1 MAKYTKVPSQAAN
14 GLQTFSDSLV
24 GTQITDG
31 SSQLTNTNFALDKVI
46 PEKDSKNFKISS
58 FSDFLTLD
66 SLKEET
72 SAVTTQDG
80 SSEKKEKIKFRGGR
94 DDAGKS
100 LYGSLKER
108 LNVSIGKIVNKF
120 PAALFV
126 DGTIP
131 VRTSEYTAQ
140 NITYDTL
147 TQTTEFEVEKSGI
160 YNPFDVIL
168 ISPESLTIS
177 ETKNEFRNFYSTYKK
192 YVIEYSGNT
201 YNVISYTEPT
211 TDGNLIIKVSGK
223 PFGTNTDITDN
234 FLIRPSNGVT
244 EEFFNNLDDLEELLL
259 NRETNPK
266 YEASFKVPR
275 DSSDGNATDIVSIE
289 IVWPLAID
297 GWNLQTIGADF
308 EDYITKLG
316 NVADEIDDYKSNL
329 MVRFLASPQLFE
341 FDTNDK
347 KSESIFQLYGQS
359 FDRVKKYIDNIAFMR
374 HVSYDGINNVPDILL
389 KNLSQTLGLNTTN
402 LFDEKSLEESTYNRE
417 DSVYAGLAVG
427 KTLVDAEH
435 EFYRRLLVNLSYIYK
450 SKGTRSSIEFFLK
463 FLGAPEPMIKINEYV
478 YDVKTLPTS
487 EVQDDLYSLIQGT
500 KVNFV
505 ITGYTN
511 GTYLTGTTTGTTVLT
526 RDEYPID
533 SDGLPRKITNA
544 TEDVFFQKGSGWNDL
559 TLDHRSP
566 DVLDIENSITE
577 NVRVK
582 TIKTKPKDYT
592 YGEDYF
598 NYFRTLSGL
607 DYGFTLEPRID
618 NVKVNVVES
627 EIDSKL
633 ILNRKNIG
641 VYLSPAQCIDYD
653 IYRQTRDLNLT
664 FGNLTPQNDLTFEEY
679 LNDAMNQVVTD
690 SNSAKYYKSY
700 YTLETTYNEYLTE
713 SSIIPYDFNSVN
725 EFVNNM
731 SPYWVQ
737 IVEQFIP
744 SSTLWTGGNLVENN
758 TFNRSKHT
766 YLKPRYGGLESNTSY
781 YNSNSYQCDGYT
793 YVTPLTPTPSLSPSQ
808 TPTPTPTLT
817 PTPVACNFTATFVE
831 YN

>member
-1 MAKYTKVPSQAAN
+1 
-14 GLQTFSDSLV
+14 
-24 GTQITDG
+24 
-31 SSQLTNTNFALDKVI
+31 LTNTNFALDKVI
-46 PEKDSKNFKISS
+46 PEKDSKNFKTSP

-94 DDAGKS
+94 DDAAKS

-140 NITYDTL
+140 NISYDTL

-168 ISPESLTIS
+168 VAPQSLTIS
-177 ETKNEFRNFYSTYKK
+177 ETNNQFRNFYSTFIK

-201 YNVISYTEPT
+201 YNILSYTEPT

-223 PFGTNTDITDN
+223 PFGTNTEITDN
-234 FLIRPSNGVT
+234 FLIRPNNGVT

-308 EDYITKLG
+308 EDYITKLSD
-316 NVADEIDDYKSNL
+316 VADEIDDYKSNL
-329 MVRFLASPQLFE
+329 VVRFLASPQLFE

-347 KSESIFQLYGQS
+347 KSENIFQLYGQS
-359 FDRVKKYIDNIAFMR
+359 FDKVKKYIDNIAFMR

-402 LFDEKSLEESTYNRE
+402 LFDQKSLEETTYTRE
-417 DSVYAGLAVG
+417 DSVYGGLAVG

-478 YDVKTLPTS
+478 YDVKTLPS
-487 EVQDDLYSLIQGT
+487 NDVQDDLYNLIQGT
-500 KVNFV
+500 KVNVV

-511 GTYLTGTTTGTTVLT
+511 GSYLTGTTTGTTVLT
-526 RDEYPID
+526 RDDYPID
-533 SDGLPRKITNA
+533 GDGLPRKVTNE
-544 TEDVFFQKGSGWNDL
+544 TEDIFFQKGSGWNDL
-559 TLDHRSP
+559 TLDHRSS

-618 NVKVNVVES
+618 NVKVSVVES
-627 EIDSKL
+627 ETDSKL

-653 IYRQTRDLNLT
+653 IYRQSRDLNLT

-700 YTLETTYNEYLTE
+700 YTLETTYNEYITE
-713 SSIIPYDFNSVN
+713 SSIIPYNFNSVN
-725 EFVNNM
+725 EFINNM

-766 YLKPRYGGLESNTSY
+766 YLKPRYGVTSNVS
-781 YNSNSYQCDGYT
+781 YNSDSYQCDGYE
-793 YVTPLTPTPSLSPSQ
+793 YVTPLTPTPSLSPS
-808 TPTPTPTLT
+808 PTPTLT
-817 PTPVACNFTATFVE
+817 PTPTITPVACNFTATFVE
-831 YN
+831 V

>member
-1 MAKYTKVPSQAAN
+1 MAKFTKVPSQAAN

-46 PEKDSKNFKISS
+46 PEKDSKNFKTSP

-94 DDAGKS
+94 DDAAKS

-140 NITYDTL
+140 NISYDTL

-168 ISPESLTIS
+168 VAPQSLTIS
-177 ETKNEFRNFYSTYKK
+177 ETNNQFRNFYSTFIK

-201 YNVISYTEPT
+201 YNILSYTEPT

-223 PFGTNTDITDN
+223 PFGTNTEITDN
-234 FLIRPSNGVT
+234 FLIRPNNGVT

-308 EDYITKLG
+308 EDYITKLSD
-316 NVADEIDDYKSNL
+316 VADEIDDYKSNL
-329 MVRFLASPQLFE
+329 VVRFLASPQLFE

-347 KSESIFQLYGQS
+347 KSENIFQLYGQS
-359 FDRVKKYIDNIAFMR
+359 FDKVKKYIDNIAFMR

-402 LFDEKSLEESTYNRE
+402 LFDQKSLEETTYTRE
-417 DSVYAGLAVG
+417 DSVYGGLAVG

-478 YDVKTLPTS
+478 YDVKTLPS
-487 EVQDDLYSLIQGT
+487 NDVQDDLYNLIQGT
-500 KVNFV
+500 KVNVV

-511 GTYLTGTTTGTTVLT
+511 GSYLTGTTTGTTVLT
-526 RDEYPID
+526 RDDYPID
-533 SDGLPRKITNA
+533 GDGLPRKVTNE
-544 TEDVFFQKGSGWNDL
+544 TEDIFFQKGSGWNDL
-559 TLDHRSP
+559 TLDHRSS

-618 NVKVNVVES
+618 NVKVSVVES
-627 EIDSKL
+627 ETDSKL

-653 IYRQTRDLNLT
+653 IYRQSRDLNLT

-700 YTLETTYNEYLTE
+700 YTLETTYNEYITE
-713 SSIIPYDFNSVN
+713 SSIIPYNFNSVN
-725 EFVNNM
+725 EFINNM
-731 SPYWVQ
+731 SPYWIQ

-766 YLKPRYGGLESNTSY
+766 YLKPRYGVTSNVS
-781 YNSNSYQCDGYT
+781 YNSDSYQCDGYE
-793 YVTPLTPTPSLSPSQ
+793 YVTPLTPTPSLSPS
-808 TPTPTPTLT
+808 PTPTLT
-817 PTPVACNFTATFVE
+817 PTPTITPVACNFTATFVE
-831 YN
+831 V

>member
-46 PEKDSKNFKISS
+46 PEKDSKNFKTSP

-94 DDAGKS
+94 DDAAKS

-140 NITYDTL
+140 NINYDSL

-160 YNPFDVIL
+160 YNPFDIIL
-168 ISPESLTIS
+168 ISPQSLTIS
-177 ETKNEFRNFYSTYKK
+177 ETNNEFRNFYSTFIK

-201 YNVISYTEPT
+201 YNILSYTEPT

-234 FLIRPSNGVT
+234 FLIRPNNGVT

-308 EDYITKLG
+308 EDYITKLSD
-316 NVADEIDDYKSNL
+316 VADEIDDYKSNL
-329 MVRFLASPQLFE
+329 VVRFLASPQLFE

-347 KSESIFQLYGQS
+347 KSETIFQLYGQS
-359 FDRVKKYIDNIAFMR
+359 FDKVKKYIDNIAFMR

-402 LFDEKSLEESTYNRE
+402 LFDQKSLEETTYTRE
-417 DSVYAGLAVG
+417 DSVYGGLAVG

-478 YDVKTLPTS
+478 YDVKTLPTND
-487 EVQDDLYSLIQGT
+487 VQDDLYNLIQGT
-500 KVNFV
+500 KVNVV

-511 GTYLTGTTTGTTVLT
+511 GAYLTGTTTGTTALT

-544 TEDVFFQKGSGWNDL
+544 TEDIFFQKGSGWNDL
-559 TLDHRSP
+559 TLDHRSS
-566 DVLDIENSITE
+566 DVLDVENSITE

-618 NVKVNVVES
+618 NVKVSVVES
-627 EIDSKL
+627 ESDSKL

-641 VYLSPAQCIDYD
+641 VYLSPAQCIEYD
-653 IYRQTRDLNLT
+653 IYRQSRDLNLT

-700 YTLETTYNEYLTE
+700 YTLETTYNEYITE
-713 SSIIPYDFNSVN
+713 TSIIPYNFNSVN
-725 EFVNNM
+725 EFINNM

-766 YLKPRYGGLESNTSY
+766 YLKPRYGVTSNVS
-781 YNSNSYQCDGYT
+781 YNSDNYQCDGYE
-793 YVTPLTPTPSLSPSQ
+793 YVTPLTPTPSLSPS
-808 TPTPTPTLT
+808 PTPTLT
-817 PTPVACNFTATFVE
+817 PTPTITPVACNFTATFVE
-831 YN
+831 V

>member
-347 KSESIFQLYGQS
+347 KSESVFQLYGQS

-766 YLKPRYGGLESNTSY
+766 YLKPRFGVTSNVS
-781 YNSNSYQCDGYT
+781 YNSDSYQCDGYSYT
-793 YVTPLTPTPSLSPSQ
+793 TPLTPTPSLSPSQ

>member
-46 PEKDSKNFKISS
+46 PEKDSKNFKTSP

-66 SLKEET
+66 ALKEET
-72 SAVTTQDG
+72 SA
-80 SSEKKEKIKFRGGR
+80 EKNEKIKFRGGR

-140 NITYDTL
+140 NITYNML

-160 YNPFDVIL
+160 YNPFDIIL
-168 ISPESLTIS
+168 VSPESLTIS
-177 ETKNEFRNFYSTYKK
+177 ETNNEFRNFYSTYKK

-201 YNVISYTEPT
+201 YNILSYTEPT

-234 FLIRPSNGVT
+234 FLIRPNNGVT

-347 KSESIFQLYGQS
+347 KSETIFQLYGQS
-359 FDRVKKYIDNIAFMR
+359 FDRIKKYIDNIAFMR

-450 SKGTRSSIEFFLK
+450 TKVTRSSIEFFLK

-478 YDVKTLPTS
+478 YDVKTLPAS

-511 GTYLTGTTTGTTVLT
+511 GAYLTGTTTGTTVLT

-598 NYFRTLSGL
+598 NYFRTLPGL

-618 NVKVNVVES
+618 NLKVSVVEN
-627 EIDSKL
+627 ETDSKL

-664 FGNLTPQNDLTFEEY
+664 FGNLTPQIDLTFEEY

-700 YTLETTYNEYLTE
+700 YSLETTYNEYLSE
-713 SSIIPYDFNSVN
+713 SSITPYDFNSVN
-725 EFVNNM
+725 EFINNM

-766 YLKPRYGGLESNTSY
+766 YLKPRFGVSSNVSY
-781 YNSNSYQCDGYT
+781 DSDRYQCDGYS
-793 YVTPLTPTPSLSPSQ
+793 YITPLTPTPSLSPSQ
-808 TPTPTPTLT
+808 TPTPTPTIT

>member
-46 PEKDSKNFKISS
+46 PEKDSKNFKTSP

-66 SLKEET
+66 ALKEET
-72 SAVTTQDG
+72 SA
-80 SSEKKEKIKFRGGR
+80 EKNEKIKFRGGR

-140 NITYDTL
+140 NITYNML

-160 YNPFDVIL
+160 YNPFDIIL
-168 ISPESLTIS
+168 VSPESLTIS
-177 ETKNEFRNFYSTYKK
+177 ETNNEFRNFYSTYKK

-201 YNVISYTEPT
+201 YNILSYTEPT

-234 FLIRPSNGVT
+234 FLIRPNNGVT

-347 KSESIFQLYGQS
+347 KSETIFQLYGQS
-359 FDRVKKYIDNIAFMR
+359 FDRIKKYIDNIAFMR

-478 YDVKTLPTS
+478 YDVKTLPAS

-511 GTYLTGTTTGTTVLT
+511 GAYLTGTTTGTTVLT

-598 NYFRTLSGL
+598 NYFRTLPGL

-618 NVKVNVVES
+618 NLKVSVVES
-627 EIDSKL
+627 ETDSKL

-664 FGNLTPQNDLTFEEY
+664 FGNLIPQTNLTFEEY

-700 YTLETTYNEYLTE
+700 YSLETTYNEYLSE
-713 SSIIPYDFNSVN
+713 SSITPYDFNSVN
-725 EFVNNM
+725 EFINNM

-766 YLKPRYGGLESNTSY
+766 YLKPRYGGSTSNTDY
-781 YNSNSYQCDGYT
+781 YNSDNYQCDGYE

-808 TPTPTPTLT
+808 TPTPTPTIT

>member
-1 MAKYTKVPSQAAN
+1 MAKFTKVPSQAAN

-46 PEKDSKNFKISS
+46 PEKDSKNFKTSP

-94 DDAGKS
+94 DDAAKS

-140 NITYDTL
+140 NISYDTL

-168 ISPESLTIS
+168 VAPQSLTIS
-177 ETKNEFRNFYSTYKK
+177 ETNNQFRNFYSTFIK

-201 YNVISYTEPT
+201 YNILSYTEPT

-223 PFGTNTDITDN
+223 PFGTNTEITDN
-234 FLIRPSNGVT
+234 FLIRPNNGVT

-308 EDYITKLG
+308 EDYITKLSD
-316 NVADEIDDYKSNL
+316 VADEIDDYKSNL
-329 MVRFLASPQLFE
+329 VVRFLASPQLFE

-347 KSESIFQLYGQS
+347 KSENIFQLYGQS
-359 FDRVKKYIDNIAFMR
+359 FDKVKKYIDNIAFMR

-402 LFDEKSLEESTYNRE
+402 LFDQKSLEETTYTRE
-417 DSVYAGLAVG
+417 DSVYGGLAVG

-478 YDVKTLPTS
+478 YDVKTLPS
-487 EVQDDLYSLIQGT
+487 NDVQDDLYNLIQGT
-500 KVNFV
+500 KVNVV

-511 GTYLTGTTTGTTVLT
+511 GSYLTGTTTGTTVLT
-526 RDEYPID
+526 RDDYPID
-533 SDGLPRKITNA
+533 GDGLPRKVTNE
-544 TEDVFFQKGSGWNDL
+544 TEDIFFQKGSGWNDL
-559 TLDHRSP
+559 TLDHRSS

-618 NVKVNVVES
+618 NVKVSVVES
-627 EIDSKL
+627 ETDSKL

-653 IYRQTRDLNLT
+653 IYRQSRDLNLT

-700 YTLETTYNEYLTE
+700 YTLETTYNEYITE
-713 SSIIPYDFNSVN
+713 SSIIPYNFNSVN
-725 EFVNNM
+725 EFINNM

-766 YLKPRYGGLESNTSY
+766 YLKPRYGVTSNVS
-781 YNSNSYQCDGYT
+781 YNSDSYQCDGYE
-793 YVTPLTPTPSLSPSQ
+793 YVTPLTPTPSLSPS
-808 TPTPTPTLT
+808 PTPTLT
-817 PTPVACNFTATFVE
+817 PTPTITPVACNFTATFVE
-831 YN
+831 V

>member
-1 MAKYTKVPSQAAN
+1 
-14 GLQTFSDSLV
+14 
-24 GTQITDG
+24 
-31 SSQLTNTNFALDKVI
+31 
-46 PEKDSKNFKISS
+46 
-58 FSDFLTLD
+58 
-66 SLKEET
+66 
-72 SAVTTQDG
+72 
-80 SSEKKEKIKFRGGR
+80 
-94 DDAGKS
+94 
-100 LYGSLKER
+100 
-108 LNVSIGKIVNKF
+108 
-120 PAALFV
+120 
-126 DGTIP
+126 
-131 VRTSEYTAQ
+131 
-140 NITYDTL
+140 
-147 TQTTEFEVEKSGI
+147 
-160 YNPFDVIL
+160 
-168 ISPESLTIS
+168 
-177 ETKNEFRNFYSTYKK
+177 
-192 YVIEYSGNT
+192 
-201 YNVISYTEPT
+201 
-211 TDGNLIIKVSGK
+211 
-223 PFGTNTDITDN
+223 
-234 FLIRPSNGVT
+234 
-244 EEFFNNLDDLEELLL
+244 
-259 NRETNPK
+259 
-266 YEASFKVPR
+266 
-275 DSSDGNATDIVSIE
+275 
-289 IVWPLAID
+289 
-297 GWNLQTIGADF
+297 
-308 EDYITKLG
+308 
-316 NVADEIDDYKSNL
+316 
-329 MVRFLASPQLFE
+329 
-341 FDTNDK
+341 
-347 KSESIFQLYGQS
+347 
-359 FDRVKKYIDNIAFMR
+359 
-374 HVSYDGINNVPDILL
+374 
-389 KNLSQTLGLNTTN
+389 
-402 LFDEKSLEESTYNRE
+402 
-417 DSVYAGLAVG
+417 
-427 KTLVDAEH
+427 
-435 EFYRRLLVNLSYIYK
+435 
-450 SKGTRSSIEFFLK
+450 
-463 FLGAPEPMIKINEYV
+463 
-478 YDVKTLPTS
+478 
-487 EVQDDLYSLIQGT
+487 
-500 KVNFV
+500 
-505 ITGYTN
+505 
-511 GTYLTGTTTGTTVLT
+511 
-526 RDEYPID
+526 
-533 SDGLPRKITNA
+533 
-544 TEDVFFQKGSGWNDL
+544 VFFQKGSGWNDL